1 MDAFIF
7 KLPEWEGKILFTY
20 DAVSLLILLTFMT
33 AGVFICLWGY
43 KYFQTLCLML
53 AASGFGYFT
62 IGVFNKLPDN
72 MILKMVFFVSVVF
85 LGISISFFVFR
96 ILIRLFE
103 KLGLILFLRKN
114 LYLISSVIGATVIGT
129 AVYYNIFKDALTACL
144 LFVTFCCMGIV
155 HQRKRKKRQIHFKT
169 YAQLR
174 QMKYPDER

>member
-7 KLPEWEGKILFTY
+7 KLPQWEGKILFTY
-20 DAVSLLILLTFMT
+20 DAVSLLILLASMT

-53 AASGFGYFT
+53 AASGFGYLA

-85 LGISISFFVFR
+85 LGICISFFAFK

-103 KLGLILFLRKN
+103 KLRLIIFLRKN
-114 LYLISSVIGATVIGT
+114 LYLFSTVIGATVIGT
-129 AVYYNIFKDALTACL
+129 VVYYHIFKDVLTACL
-144 LFVTFCCMGIV
+144 LFATFCGIGIV
-155 HQRKRKKRQIHFKT
+155 HQRKRKNTQIHFKT
-169 YAQLR
+169 YDQLR